1 MKSPP
6 NHMQALFD
14 GVSLMSWPFLQAGD
28 AVKDMMKEY
37 VDQVTFYGNR
47 VLKLDKQLDTAW
59 YDSYKKLY
67 LAHYNFVVER
77 YETISEWTGKEN
89 A

>member
-37 VDQVTFYGNR
+37 VD
-47 VLKLDKQLDTAW
+47 
-59 YDSYKKLY
+59 
-67 LAHYNFVVER
+67 
-77 YETISEWTGKEN
+77 
-89 A
+89 